1 MSAAWLVASISALG
15 VAVALVVLIEARERR
30 RPQVTVR
37 LQFGRDTTAESVVA
51 VVDSVAA
58 LPRGSVVVFEARA
71 EHGDIS
77 HWLSGSQT
85 TLDTLSGSL
94 RALLPGLRL
103 LSDSELDA
111 AGFRAGYVLRLR
123 GRLRALRSDVSS
135 EISAALL
142 ASLQPLGPQEQ
153 VVLRWVMSPNRALQ
167 VPRVQRGELVES
179 EDLKRLRTKN
189 AGGVVRARGLL
200 AVRAGHPKRGRHL
213 LARVMT
219 ALRTRSTPY
228 GRIAAWRCPGW
239 LVERALHRRSTW
251 LGDRYS
257 SLEIAGFLAWPVDA
271 PALPGVSLGT
281 SPVRMPSA
289 RLPQSGGP
297 QLGTTTWPGIR
308 RPVAQPV
315 RGALSHRLVA
325 GPTGTG
331 KSTLLTHLVTGDIA
345 AHRAVVLIDGKG
357 DTARAVLGQM
367 PTERHADVIV
377 LDCASDGP
385 LPGLR
390 LFGAGRADL
399 AADVVLGVLSDL
411 FRDSWGPLS
420 ERYLRAGLAAISHDL
435 EGTLAEVPYVFTDAA
450 YRRRLAGRISDPLV
464 ASTFAALEAMSPA
477 ERQHQLAAPLNKL
490 GTLLSRP
497 VVRTVLGQ
505 ADAKLD
511 FSEVLRKGRVVVI
524 SLAPALIGAPAARLI
539 GALSMFAVF
548 QAVQRRSQMPES
560 ARKPAFVY
568 VDEPRA
574 LGSLPMPLDAL
585 LEQARGLGVGVT
597 LAPQS
602 MAQLPKSVREAALT
616 NIATRIVFRQDAD
629 DARLLSRDLAGISPD
644 DLGDL
649 AAFEAVA
656 RIGLGPGDVAPP
668 VTLRTAPP
676 RKDVSDP
683 RAVAQASGDRFGQ
696 TTDAVDEVLR
706 SRHAAQKTGAVGRR
720 RRSA

>member
-1 MSAAWLVASISALG
+1 MNGIWLALG
-15 VAVALVVLIEARERR
+15 MLAAGTGVGFLVLIEVREGRR
-30 RPQVTVR
+30 HATTVR
-37 LQFGRDTTAESVVA
+37 LQFGRDTAVESVVA
-51 VVDSVAA
+51 VIDAVAA
-58 LPRGSVVVFEARA
+58 LPRGSVVVFEVHAAR
-71 EHGDIS
+71 DQIS
-77 HWLSGSQT
+77 HRLSASQAT
-85 TLDTLSGSL
+85 IDTLSGSL
-94 RALLPGLRL
+94 RAFLPGLRL
-103 LSDSELDA
+103 ITDPGSDLEV
-111 AGFRAGYVLRLR
+111 FTIGYRLRLR
-123 GRLRALRSDVSS
+123 GRLRALKSDLSR
-135 EISAALL
+135 ETGAALL
-142 ASLQPLGPQEQ
+142 ASLQPLGRNEEI
-153 VVLRWVMSPNRALQ
+153 VLRWVMSPGRALQ

-189 AGGVVRARGLL
+189 AGGVVRARGTL
-200 AVRAGHPKRGRHL
+200 AVRAGHRARGRHL

-228 GRIAAWRCPGW
+228 GRIAAWGHQGW
-239 LVERALHRRSTW
+239 VLRRSLRSRSLW
-251 LGDRYS
+251 IGDRYS
-257 SLEIAGFLAWPVDA
+257 SAEISGVLAWPIDA
-271 PALPGVSLGT
+271 PALPGVSVGT
-281 SPVRMPSA
+281 SPVRIPSP
-289 RLPQSGGP
+289 RLPQSGGV
-297 QLGTTTWPGIR
+297 QLGQTTWPGVS
-308 RPVAQPV
+308 RPVVQPV
-315 RGALSHRLVA
+315 RGALSHRVAA

-331 KSTLLTHLVTGDIA
+331 KSTLLTHLVSADITA
-345 AHRAVVLIDGKG
+345 GRAVVLIDGKG
-357 DTARAVLGQM
+357 DTARSVLGQISS
-367 PTERHADVIV
+367 ERAADAVV

-390 LFGAGRADL
+390 LFGQGNADL

-420 ERYLRAGLAAISHDL
+420 ERYLRAGLAAISQDRG
-435 EGTLAEVPYVFTDAA
+435 GTLADVPYVFTDAA

-464 ASTFAALEAMSPA
+464 ASTFAALEGMSPA

-505 ADAKLD
+505 ADSRLD
-511 FSEVLRKGRVVVI
+511 FAEVFRRRRVVVI
-524 SLAPALIGAPAARLI
+524 SLAPARIGAPAARLI

-548 QAVQRRSQMPES
+548 QAVQRRSQLPDA
-560 ARKPAFVY
+560 ARHPAFVY
-568 VDEPRA
+568 IDEPRA

-602 MAQLPKSVREAALT
+602 MTQLPKSVREAALT

-629 DARLLSRDLAGISPD
+629 DARLLARDLAGISPE

-676 RKDVSDP
+676 AKGVSDP
-683 RAVAQASGDRFGQ
+683 RAIAKASAERFGL
-696 TTDAVDEVLR
+696 TTAEVDAALR
-706 SRHAAQKTGAVGRR
+706 GRHAADKAVPVGRR